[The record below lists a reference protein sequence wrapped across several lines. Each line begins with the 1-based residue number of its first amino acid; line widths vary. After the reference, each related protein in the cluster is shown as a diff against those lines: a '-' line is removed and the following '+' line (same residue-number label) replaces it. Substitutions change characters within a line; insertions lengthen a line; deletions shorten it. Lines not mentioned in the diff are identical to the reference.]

1 MKDASKLESGKL
13 ATGRWVLCVDKEI
26 KLLMSL
32 IDRMVGSQFFN
43 QVWLDTWPEFLSGSL
58 WNDKFTSMNI

>member
-13 ATGRWVLCVDKEI
+13 ATRRWVSSVDKEI

-32 IDRMVGSQFFN
+32 IDRMVCSQFLN
-43 QVWLDTWPEFLSGSL
+43 QVWVDTWPEFL
-58 WNDKFTSMNI
+58 